1 MRKIKT
7 KRSITF
13 RNKIMA
19 KVKYRYNP
27 KSLTYDKV
35 RRTAKSLILRLL
47 GYFFT
52 GLAFSTVIIIVAYVV
67 FDSPKERM
75 LQREIEQYKLQYE
88 ILDDRLD
95 QVAHVLTDMQE
106 RDDNIYRVIFESE
119 PIEWSIRNAG
129 YGGVDRY
136 ARLDGYNNSE
146 IIIETTQRLDQL
158 TSQTVI
164 QSKSFDE
171 VFRLAKNKAEML
183 ACIPAIQPIKKGE
196 GRIVSGYGMRF
207 HPILKY
213 RRMHYGI
220 DISAPSGTPIY
231 ATGDGKVKLVGRHGG
246 YGKTV
251 IIDHGYGYQT
261 LYGHM
266 KTIIVKKHGK
276 VKRGEIIGY
285 VGNTGLSRSPHVHY
299 EVVYNNKKIDPVNYF
314 YNDFTPEEFEKVRE
328 LASKDNQVLS

>member
-1 MRKIKT
+1 
-7 KRSITF
+7 
-13 RNKIMA
+13 MA

-27 KSLTYDKV
+27 KSLTYEKV
-35 RRTAKSLILRLL
+35 QKTAKSLIMRTL
-47 GYFFT
+47 GYLFT
-52 GLAFSTVIIIVAYVV
+52 GLAFSAVIIFIAYAF

-75 LQREIEQYKLQYE
+75 LQREIEQYKLQFE
-88 ILDDRLD
+88 ILNDRLD
-95 QVAHVLTDMQE
+95 QVANVLVDMQE

-119 PIEWSIRNAG
+119 PIPWSIRNAG
-129 YGGVDRY
+129 FGGSDRY
-136 ARLDGYNNSE
+136 ARLDGYINSD
-146 IIIETTQRLDQL
+146 IIIQTTRRLDQM
-158 TSQTVI
+158 TSQTVV

-171 VFRLAKNKAEML
+171 VFRMAKNKAEML
-183 ACIPAIQPIKKGE
+183 ACIPAIQPIRKGD
-196 GRIVSGYGMRF
+196 GRIVSGYGMRY

-213 RRMHYGI
+213 RRMHHGI

-231 ATGDGKVKLVGRHGG
+231 ATGDGTVKSVGRHGG
-246 YGKTV
+246 YGNAV

-266 KTIIVKKHGK
+266 KTIIVRKNKK

-285 VGNTGLSRSPHVHY
+285 VGNTGLSRAPHVHY
-299 EVVYNNKKIDPVNYF
+299 EVIYNNKKIDPVNYF

>member
-1 MRKIKT
+1 
-7 KRSITF
+7 
-13 RNKIMA
+13 MA

-27 KSLTYDKV
+27 KSLVYEKV
-35 RRTAKSLILRLL
+35 QKTTKSFILRML
-47 GYFFT
+47 GYLFT
-52 GLAFSTVIIIVAYVV
+52 GLAFSAVIIFIAYAF

-75 LQREIEQYKLQYE
+75 LQREIEQYKLQFE

-95 QVAHVLTDMQE
+95 QVANVLKDMQE

-119 PIEWSIRNAG
+119 PIPWSIRNAG
-129 YGGVDRY
+129 FGGSDRY
-136 ARLDGYNNSE
+136 ARLDGYINSD
-146 IIIETTQRLDQL
+146 IIIKTTRKLDQL

-171 VFRLAKNKAEML
+171 VFKMAKNKAEML
-183 ACIPAIQPIKKGE
+183 ACIPAIQPIKKGD
-196 GRIVSGYGMRF
+196 GRIVSGFGMRY

-231 ATGDGKVKLVGRHGG
+231 ATGDGTVKSVGRHGG
-246 YGKTV
+246 YGNTV
-251 IIDHGYGYQT
+251 IIDHDYGYQT

-266 KTIIVKKHGK
+266 KTIIVKRHKK

-285 VGNTGLSRSPHVHY
+285 VGNTGLSRAPHVHY
-299 EVVYNNKKIDPVNYF
+299 EIIYNNKKINPVNYF

>member
-1 MRKIKT
+1 
-7 KRSITF
+7 
-13 RNKIMA
+13 MA

-35 RRTAKSLILRLL
+35 QKTTKSFIFRMI
-47 GYFFT
+47 GYLFT
-52 GLAFSTVIIIVAYVV
+52 GLAFSAVIIFIAYAF
-67 FDSPKERM
+67 FDSPKERT

-88 ILDDRLD
+88 ILNDRLD
-95 QVAHVLTDMQE
+95 QVANVLTDMQE

-119 PIEWSIRNAG
+119 PIPWSIRGVG
-129 YGGVDRY
+129 YGGADRY
-136 ARLDGYNNSE
+136 ARLDGYINSD
-146 IIIETTQRLDQL
+146 IIIQTTKRLDQL
-158 TSQTVI
+158 TSQTVV

-171 VFRLAKNKAEML
+171 VFKLAKNKAEML

-196 GRIVSGYGMRF
+196 GRIVSGFGMRY

-220 DISAPSGTPIY
+220 DITAPSGTPIY
-231 ATGDGKVKLVGRHGG
+231 ATGDGSVKFVGRLGG
-246 YGKTV
+246 YGNTV

-261 LYGHM
+261 LCGHM
-266 KTIIVKKHGK
+266 KTISVKKYNR

-285 VGNTGLSRSPHVHY
+285 VGNTGLSRAPHVHY
-299 EVVYNNKKIDPVNYF
+299 EVIYNNKKIDPVNYF
-314 YNDFTPEEFEKVRE
+314 YNDFTPEEFEKVRD

>member
-1 MRKIKT
+1 
-7 KRSITF
+7 
-13 RNKIMA
+13 MA

-27 KSLTYDKV
+27 KSLIYEKV
-35 RRTAKSLILRLL
+35 QKTTKSFILRML
-47 GYFFT
+47 GYLFT
-52 GLAFSTVIIIVAYVV
+52 GLAFSAVIIFIAYAF

-88 ILDDRLD
+88 ILNDRLD
-95 QVAHVLTDMQE
+95 QVANVLQDMQE

-119 PIEWSIRNAG
+119 PIPWSIRNAG
-129 YGGVDRY
+129 FGGSDRY
-136 ARLDGYNNSE
+136 ARLDGYINSD
-146 IIIETTQRLDQL
+146 IIIKTTRKLDQL
-158 TSQTVI
+158 TSQTVV

-171 VFRLAKNKAEML
+171 VFNMAKNKAEML
-183 ACIPAIQPIKKGE
+183 ACIPAIQPIKKGD
-196 GRIVSGYGMRF
+196 GRIVSGFGMRY

-220 DISAPSGTPIY
+220 DISAPTGTPVF
-231 ATGDGKVKLVGRHGG
+231 ATGDGTVKSVGRHGG
-246 YGKTV
+246 YGNTV

-266 KTIIVKKHGK
+266 KTISVKKHKK

-285 VGNTGLSRSPHVHY
+285 VGNTGLSRAPHVHY
-299 EVVYNNKKIDPVNYF
+299 EIIYNNKKIDPVNYF